1 MIVIACVYV
10 LRVMGIGISTVDRW
24 NGVGWRCEGS
34 CGFAFKPSETKALH
48 TLGNPVCIRLDRN
61 HLRVWIVS
69 VTRLFDLFGKDP
81 EVIGIEEDFCP
92 ARILDFSAQ

>member
-1 MIVIACVYV
+1 
-10 LRVMGIGISTVDRW
+10 MGIGITTVDGW
-24 NGVGWRCEGS
+24 NRVGWRCEGS
-34 CGFAFKPSETKALH
+34 RGFAFKPSETKALH

-61 HLRVWIVS
+61 RLRIWIVS
-69 VTRLFDLFGKDP
+69 VARLFDLFGKDP